1 MNIYV
6 RYFDHEALFHT
17 AEEVVEFLRN
27 LNDFEVTP
35 EIENAVFEY
44 GRGNMPYAKRCHVRP
59 GTYFLLIKN
68 TAETLEEFK
77 ANRRPAETTSFTDK
91 RGKEIRTEQLEEEKE
106 GWYKCSIKF
115 KRVVLIPGTDKN
127 HYQDTLFSAYVHGQS
142 GIDCYNRIIKHLHNR
157 QDIDPRS
164 QFPSPKGANYK
175 FEYVSEATPVE
186 KA

>member
-77 ANRRPAETTSFTDK
+77 ANRRPAETPSFTDK

-106 GWYKCSIKF
+106 GW
-115 KRVVLIPGTDKN
+115 
-127 HYQDTLFSAYVHGQS
+127 
-142 GIDCYNRIIKHLHNR
+142 
-157 QDIDPRS
+157 
-164 QFPSPKGANYK
+164 
-175 FEYVSEATPVE
+175 
-186 KA
+186 